1 MHGLDVL
8 IRLNDEACGMSAPRP
23 PYQLRLHPRIC
34 ALRREIDSLPVDT
47 ECHRWLRYALW
58 RYADQ
63 LIDREEPPPEEGWSN
78 FEALQQAALGDR
90 AEAWLRA
97 GLR

>member
-1 MHGLDVL
+1 MYDLQVL
-8 IRLNDEACGMSAPRP
+8 KRLNDEACGSGGTIP
-23 PYQLRLHPRIC
+23 PYALRLHPKIV
-34 ALRREIDSLPVDT
+34 ALRREIDSLSVSDGY
-47 ECHRWLRYALW
+47 HRWLRYALW